1 MLKTIQIIALLQG
14 MFVLYLLYVNR
25 NNYKKTTF
33 SLLFG
38 CLLSVVLF
46 VIGDDEYNLL
56 VKDTDWVFFHSSL
69 FITFLFLFFK
79 YSNSKEQEFSTP
91 DYLFFLPNII
101 YFIIEGIEMI
111 FVEEIFV
118 VEFIERLNQFTFII
132 YLSYIIYSV
141 VTTKR
146 KHWVVYFVIPIVLV
160 YALSGF
166 NEVLEALKFQE
177 IDALR
182 ERNITAYLLLITA
195 FLFYFITFN
204 LMNSDNLILPKKEM
218 PKYKNSNLKPELIEQ
233 YKAAIINAM
242 TVDKIYLNNKLSIYE
257 VSKQLDIPRQYIS
270 EVLNVHMNTNF
281 QDFINHYRVNEF
293 VDRLKNDQN
302 KHFTLLGIATDVGFS
317 SKSSFNATFKKI
329 KGLTPTQ
336 YRNNLVGNKK

>member
-46 VIGDDEYNLL
+46 AIGDDEYNLL

-233 YKAAIINAM
+233 YKAAIIDAM

-336 YRNNLVGNKK
+336 YKNNMVGNKK

>member
-46 VIGDDEYNLL
+46 AIGDDEYNLL

>member
-233 YKAAIINAM
+233 YKAAIIDAM